1 MDWITLEFYNKMFN
15 DKYGLSFIN
24 NQKARL
30 RILDFIEK
38 QRKVLSGNQEAGI
51 NVECLYEDE
60 DLNHTLNRE
69 EYYKMVDPFFQN
81 IKNELNILKQQCDK

>member
-1 MDWITLEFYNKMFN
+1 
-15 DKYGLSFIN
+15 
-24 NQKARL
+24 
-30 RILDFIEK
+30 
-38 QRKVLSGNQEAGI
+38 VLSGNQEAGI

-81 IKNELNILKQQCDK
+81 IKDELNILKQQCDK

>member
-38 QRKVLSGNQEAGI
+38 QRKVLSGNQEASI

-81 IKNELNILKQQCDK
+81 IKDELNILKQQCDK